1 MAHLVITSGQLEGRR
16 IEVSRELVVGRENV
30 DVEIDDAELSR
41 RHFAVRP
48 VAGGLEVED
57 LGSRNGTRVDGT
69 RIDGPTRVRHGAV
82 VTVGVTMLTVEAPQ
96 EAPASSAGET
106 RAHVSEG
113 TVVGQAPPRPARR
126 PAPPPPAPAAPPA
139 PRSRSG
145 RGRPRRRRRD
155 AAVRALPGI
164 EELAPP
170 QGRDAA
176 VGATGADLRQRR
188 RHRRRA
194 DHLLRR
200 PLRSAARPARSRRGR
215 SRRRAPRA
223 RRSPAARGWPSS
235 SRVSRAG
242 ARAPGRRSRAAR
254 RAGARRSRRR

>member
-139 PRSRSG
+139 PA
-145 RGRPRRRRRD
+145 PAP
-155 AAVRALPGI
+155 AAAAPG
-164 EELAPP
+164 
-170 QGRDAA
+170 GG
-176 VGATGADLRQRR
+176 GATQ
-188 RHRRRA
+188 
-194 DHLLRR
+194 
-200 PLRSAARPARSRRGR
+200 PFGR
-215 SRRRAPRA
+215 YQASKSSRRRK
-223 RRSPAARGWPSS
+223 AATRLWVPQALTYAS
-235 SRVSRAG
+235 VAG
-242 ARAPGRRSRAAR
+242 TAVALIIYFADH
-254 RAGARRSRRR
+254 

>member
-82 VTVGVTMLTVEAPQ
+82 VTVGVTMLTVELPQ

-113 TVVGQAPPRPARR
+113 TKVGQAPPRPARR
-126 PAPPPPAPAAPPA
+126 PAPPPPAPSGPPA
-139 PRSRSG
+139 PAPAPAPAASG
-145 RGRPRRRRRD
+145 G
-155 AAVRALPGI
+155 
-164 EELAPP
+164 
-170 QGRDAA
+170 
-176 VGATGADLRQRR
+176 GATTQ
-188 RHRRRA
+188 
-194 DHLLRR
+194 
-200 PLRSAARPARSRRGR
+200 PFGR
-215 SRRRAPRA
+215 YQASKSSRRRK
-223 RRSPAARGWPSS
+223 AATRLWVPQALTYAS
-235 SRVSRAG
+235 VAG
-242 ARAPGRRSRAAR
+242 TAVALIIYFADH
-254 RAGARRSRRR
+254 

>member
-82 VTVGVTMLTVEAPQ
+82 VTVGVTMLTVEVPQ

-106 RAHVSEG
+106 RAHVSQG

-145 RGRPRRRRRD
+145 RGRPP
-155 AAVRALPGI
+155 AAVATTQPF
-164 EELAPP
+164 
-170 QGRDAA
+170 GRYQA
-176 VGATGADLRQRR
+176 
-188 RHRRRA
+188 
-194 DHLLRR
+194 
-200 PLRSAARPARSRRGR
+200 SKS
-215 SRRRAPRA
+215 SRRRK
-223 RRSPAARGWPSS
+223 AATRLWVPQALTYAS
-235 SRVSRAG
+235 VAG
-242 ARAPGRRSRAAR
+242 TAVALIIYFADH
-254 RAGARRSRRR
+254 